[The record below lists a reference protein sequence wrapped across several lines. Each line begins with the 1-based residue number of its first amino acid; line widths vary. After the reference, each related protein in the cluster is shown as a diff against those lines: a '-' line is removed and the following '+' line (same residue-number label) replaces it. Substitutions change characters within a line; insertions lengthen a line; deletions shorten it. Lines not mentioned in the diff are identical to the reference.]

1 MLAKTGI
8 EVHLMH
14 EFMPPGPF
22 LEFQQRTCPIHFF
35 RSKTRV
41 LGCFTQFRCR
51 TGQIT
56 KMGYW
61 LHTRLSHYSET
72 FNQAIHTMSFVKRA
86 IAKTSVGCIQGTSL
100 CLRNCFLLFF
110 ATNTPN
116 PLLQVQNSC
125 FGQFPPPKLFVVFQQ
140 RYQFS
145 QRVGYVDE
153 MARNTSFRCKVRGA
167 KPSGRFRAPKW
178 CENTQ
183 NMSFGPKRVH

>member
-35 RSKTRV
+35 RSKTHV
-41 LGCFTQFRCR
+41 LGGFTQFCCR

-56 KMGYW
+56 KTGYW

-100 CLRNCFLLFF
+100 CLQNCFLFFCNEHAQSTTVGPKLMFQVVSASETICCFLATILVF
-110 ATNTPN
+110 AT
-116 PLLQVQNSC
+116 
-125 FGQFPPPKLFVVFQQ
+125 G
-140 RYQFS
+140 
-145 QRVGYVDE
+145 RV
-153 MARNTSFRCKVRGA
+153 RR
-167 KPSGRFRAPKW
+167 
-178 CENTQ
+178 
-183 NMSFGPKRVH
+183 

>member
-22 LEFQQRTCPIHFF
+22 LEFQQPTCPIHFF
-35 RSKTRV
+35 RSKTHV
-41 LGCFTQFRCR
+41 LCGFTQFRCR

-56 KMGYW
+56 KTGYC

-100 CLRNCFLLFF
+100 CLRNYFLFFCNQHAQSTTVGPKLMFRVVSASKTVCCFLEMILVF
-110 ATNTPN
+110 AT
-116 PLLQVQNSC
+116 
-125 FGQFPPPKLFVVFQQ
+125 G
-140 RYQFS
+140 
-145 QRVGYVDE
+145 
-153 MARNTSFRCKVRGA
+153 
-167 KPSGRFRAPKW
+167 
-178 CENTQ
+178 
-183 NMSFGPKRVH
+183 RVHQ